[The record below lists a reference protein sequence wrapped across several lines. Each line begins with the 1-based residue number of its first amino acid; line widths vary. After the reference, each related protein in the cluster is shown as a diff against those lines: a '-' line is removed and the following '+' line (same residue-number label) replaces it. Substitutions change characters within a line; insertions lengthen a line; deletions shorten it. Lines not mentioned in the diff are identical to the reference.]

1 MLTSS
6 VICNFISFFVTRKC
20 QKIQKTNKKEENL
33 YTFWTTR
40 IISTLGT
47 PDRQL
52 LEQLL
57 LQKYFDKENSLI
69 SNILPA
75 SIEIPGVF
83 RWYHSLQIANLWAV
97 AGKMCFRRKQSR
109 MRLYLYFFS
118 NANLDKYSYLPIKT
132 DGLLMSFNCM
142 FLKRCK

>member
-1 MLTSS
+1 MSKNS
-6 VICNFISFFVTRKC
+6 KNQWKRRKS
-20 QKIQKTNKKEENL
+20 L
-33 YTFWTTR
+33 YFWTTW
-40 IISTLGT
+40 IISTLET

-83 RWYHSLQIANLWAV
+83 KWYHSLQIANLWAV
-97 AGKMCFRRKQSR
+97 AGKMSFRRKQSR